1 MTSKKTRLNLIH
13 SLYELDGHPNHVY
26 LETAWIP
33 SESIN
38 VSQPK
43 NLLVPPISKK
53 ELLAT
58 SMNLESNLLSE
69 LTPILNSF
77 HNVGL
82 TERSWKIIIGHWL
95 RAYSRIITKH
105 AMLIEKAINDGE
117 VEISEV
123 ILRDLRSTLDPP
135 HDTQSALHEFEQ
147 WDFVERVCAV
157 IYGELRGS
165 HTIFEESKQN
175 AKVKNTKASKN
186 DYKPSLF
193 EKAISKG
200 EYLFYKYSKYF
211 LKDENA
217 LIVTSYLP
225 FKEELLLNL
234 KLRQWPKFRILSLGI
249 ETDQI
254 VNKIESRR
262 EIFKFRETD
271 SLELTVAR
279 SLLCETFPISFLEGF
294 KNVSSLIQDS
304 NLPKSPKF
312 IFTSNSFMTNEVFKQ
327 YTAVQ
332 VNQGVKYFVGQHGNN
347 YGTLND
353 SNPTV
358 EEETSTRFL
367 SWGWESE
374 KATPAFLIKNPSPR
388 TRKSSIELTKLL
400 LVIGTKS
407 PMYSLHDAQLELEH
421 NLSHQANFI
430 ASLNPEIQEFLTIRL
445 HPYSLQS
452 GEKTLLQNHIPLRK
466 EQINSG
472 NTSIKPLV
480 KSSRVTVHA
489 YDSTGILETLAANVP
504 TLAFWSHEFS
514 EKTEESQPFY
524 NLLTEIGILHKS
536 GESAAKLVNE
546 IWHDVDSWWLS
557 EKVQSARSEFC
568 YKYARQRSHPIS
580 FLLKVFNQEPNAKLV
595 VNSRHD

>member
-1 MTSKKTRLNLIH
+1 
-13 SLYELDGHPNHVY
+13 
-26 LETAWIP
+26 
-33 SESIN
+33 
-38 VSQPK
+38 
-43 NLLVPPISKK
+43 
-53 ELLAT
+53 
-58 SMNLESNLLSE
+58 MNLESNLLSE